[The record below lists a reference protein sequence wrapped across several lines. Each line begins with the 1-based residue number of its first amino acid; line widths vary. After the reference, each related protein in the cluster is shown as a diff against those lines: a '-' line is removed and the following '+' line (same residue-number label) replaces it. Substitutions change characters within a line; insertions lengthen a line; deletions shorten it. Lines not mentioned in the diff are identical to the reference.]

1 MSENPEKHARSRR
14 RGFSSWAGGVD
25 IVAAVGTIAGIV
37 GVILAAIG
45 LHDDSLTIALGIVA
59 VVFILLLLGLQ
70 YVPLL
75 VPGVNRERRMPR
87 NWRRP
92 AQRRPPLQLHL
103 PDQGPWTHAAKRWSV
118 P

>member
-45 LHDDSLTIALGIVA
+45 LHDDSLTIALG
-59 VVFILLLLGLQ
+59 
-70 YVPLL
+70 
-75 VPGVNRERRMPR
+75 
-87 NWRRP
+87 
-92 AQRRPPLQLHL
+92 
-103 PDQGPWTHAAKRWSV
+103 
-118 P
+118 